1 MWYDRYSVW
10 AGKGFPGRVL
20 YTGER
25 GGVSMNRKCIFKRAA
40 SVFLALS
47 AMLCLTSCS
56 QLRALQLTGMM
67 SEEAEKIHSM
77 SEEIIRCLTEHDREG
92 LKELFCDRVKENE
105 ELDGQI
111 EELMEFVQCDVYLSA
126 DIEDSASGG
135 QSIESGEITDWTV
148 RPQIP
153 YVKVQ
158 VASEEEDGRDAV
170 RYYKVAYGWKI
181 TDKEDPSMEGLHWI
195 EAELLNMDEKV
206 WIGTNGFLNDA
217 EDLQEQSGSEV

>member
-1 MWYDRYSVW
+1 MDV
-10 AGKGFPGRVL
+10 
-20 YTGER
+20 
-25 GGVSMNRKCIFKRAA
+25 IFR
-40 SVFLALS
+40 
-47 AMLCLTSCS
+47 
-56 QLRALQLTGMM
+56 
-67 SEEAEKIHSM
+67 
-77 SEEIIRCLTEHDREG
+77 EEIIRCLTEHDREG

>member
-1 MWYDRYSVW
+1 
-10 AGKGFPGRVL
+10 
-20 YTGER
+20 
-25 GGVSMNRKCIFKRAA
+25 MNRKCIFKRAA

-56 QLRALQLTGMM
+56 RLRALQLTGMM
-67 SEEAEKIHSM
+67 SEEAEKIHPM

-92 LKELFCDRVKENE
+92 LKELFCDRVKENK

-111 EELMEFVQCDVYLSA
+111 KELMEFVQCDVYLSA

>member
-10 AGKGFPGRVL
+10 AGKGFPGRVF

-25 GGVSMNRKCIFKRAA
+25 GGVSMNRRCIFKRAA

-67 SEEAEKIHSM
+67 SEEAEKIHPM

-111 EELMEFVQCDVYLSA
+111 EELM
-126 DIEDSASGG
+126 
-135 QSIESGEITDWTV
+135 
-148 RPQIP
+148 
-153 YVKVQ
+153 
-158 VASEEEDGRDAV
+158 
-170 RYYKVAYGWKI
+170 
-181 TDKEDPSMEGLHWI
+181 
-195 EAELLNMDEKV
+195 
-206 WIGTNGFLNDA
+206 
-217 EDLQEQSGSEV
+217 

>member
-1 MWYDRYSVW
+1 
-10 AGKGFPGRVL
+10 
-20 YTGER
+20 
-25 GGVSMNRKCIFKRAA
+25 MNRKCIFKRAA

-67 SEEAEKIHSM
+67 SEEAEKIHPM
-77 SEEIIRCLTEHDREG
+77 SEEIIRCLTEHDRER
-92 LKELFCDRVKENE
+92 LKELFCDRVKENK

-111 EELMEFVQCDVYLSA
+111 KELMEFVQCDVYLSA

-158 VASEEEDGRDAV
+158 VAS
-170 RYYKVAYGWKI
+170 YGWKI